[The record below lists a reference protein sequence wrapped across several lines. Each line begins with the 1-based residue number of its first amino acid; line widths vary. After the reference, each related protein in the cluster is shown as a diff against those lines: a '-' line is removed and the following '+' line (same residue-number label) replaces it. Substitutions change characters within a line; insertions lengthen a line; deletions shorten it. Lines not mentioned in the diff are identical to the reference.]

1 MKISLL
7 RLLLAYLLMPMIA
20 QLYGQEA
27 DYFRSPINY
36 NTRLSGSFAEPRSA
50 HFHAGIDYKQLRGV
64 PFDTI
69 YAAADGYI
77 SRINVKPDGYGNA
90 LYIDHPN
97 GYTTVYAHLHHFN
110 KSITEYMESTMTR
123 KKIHKVE
130 HYPLKDRMRVKKG
143 DYIGVMGNTGRSFG
157 AHLHFEIRKTNSETP
172 VNPALF
178 GLKPKDKLTPTINGV
193 VLYTLTPCLLYTS
206 PSPRD
211 ATLSRMPSSA

>member
-110 KSITEYMESTMTR
+110 KSITAYMESTMIR

-143 DYIGVMGNTGRSFG
+143 DYIG
-157 AHLHFEIRKTNSETP
+157 
-172 VNPALF
+172 
-178 GLKPKDKLTPTINGV
+178 
-193 VLYTLTPCLLYTS
+193 CLLYTS

-211 ATLSRMPSSA
+211 